1 MRMSLLKLT
10 VLLLLQSVAASPA
23 RSRHHRHTPASADV
37 ATSTTSVV
45 VGAVTAVATVTAVS
59 SAGAVPAV
67 ATPSAAVASTN
78 ITNKRGVAYND
89 VSLTNLFAGKA
100 SWAYNWGSSS
110 GGKIA
115 SGLTYFPLLWSDAA
129 TFTGSWN
136 QNAISAIDSGADT
149 LLGFNEPDIGSQA
162 NMPVSQAVTSWKT
175 YMQPFANTGSGVNG
189 RKARL
194 ASPAVTNGGGDMGLT
209 YLNNFITSCT
219 GCTIDVVAIHWYSP
233 ATAID
238 DFKQH
243 VTQAIQVAAGRP
255 VWITEFAT
263 TSGTDDQ
270 INAFFTSVLPWLDQQ
285 SKVERYAYFMAGEGS
300 LVSGGKLSTIGNKY
314 VAS

>member
-1 MRMSLLKLT
+1 MSLLKLT

-23 RSRHHRHTPASADV
+23 RSRHHRHTPADV
-37 ATSTTSVV
+37 ATTTTSVT

-59 SAGAVPAV
+59 SSGAVSAV
-67 ATPSAAVASTN
+67 PTPSPVASTN

-89 VSLTNLFAGKA
+89 VSLTNLFTGKA

-110 GGKIA
+110 GGKIP
-115 SGLTYFPLLWSDAA
+115 SGMTYFPLLWSDSDG
-129 TFTGSWN
+129 FTGSWN
-136 QNAISAIDSGADT
+136 QNAASAIDSGADT

-162 NMPVSQAVTSWKT
+162 NMPVSQAVTSWKK
-175 YMQPFANTGSGVNG
+175 YMEPFSNTGSGVNG

-209 YLNNFITSCT
+209 YLQNFITSCT
-219 GCTIDVVAIHWYSP
+219 GCHIDVVAIHWYSP

-238 DFKQH
+238 NFKQH
-243 VTQAIQVAAGRP
+243 VTQAGQVAAGRP

-263 TSGTDDQ
+263 TSGTDDE
-270 INAFFTSVLPWLDQQ
+270 INAFFTAVLPWLDQQ
-285 SKVERYAYFMAGEGS
+285 SFVERYAYFMAGEGS

-314 VAS
+314 VAA